1 MLDKGIAD
9 AGARS
14 HENPIAAVQAVL
26 RTLDGG
32 RGIARREGCRMA
44 TTHFSRGWT
53 YLEVLYRRRRIVDFE
68 ALAFAL
74 GSEGE
79 GRGIRRRV
87 GGGDFQV
94 VGAVRK
100 RGGVPRIEFLLE
112 VVLQ

>member
-68 ALAFAL
+68 AFAFAL

-79 GRGIRRRV
+79 GRGSRRAAA
-87 GGGDFQV
+87 GGDFQD
-94 VGAVRK
+94 VRVFWK
-100 RGGVPRIEFLLE
+100 RGGGPR
-112 VVLQ
+112 